1 MPKGS
6 DGVSTVAVSLE
17 SNIVPILRFITKR
30 LKKIGFVYYI
40 TLGLLLLGLVNNKI
54 LLFFLLSREKLAY
67 IFRDAG

>member
-6 DGVSTVAVSLE
+6 NGIPAVAVSLE
-17 SNIVPILRFITKR
+17 PHIVSILSFIAER

-40 TLGLLLLGLVNNKI
+40 TLGLLLLGFVNDKI
-54 LLFFLLSREKLAY
+54 LLAFLLSGENLTY